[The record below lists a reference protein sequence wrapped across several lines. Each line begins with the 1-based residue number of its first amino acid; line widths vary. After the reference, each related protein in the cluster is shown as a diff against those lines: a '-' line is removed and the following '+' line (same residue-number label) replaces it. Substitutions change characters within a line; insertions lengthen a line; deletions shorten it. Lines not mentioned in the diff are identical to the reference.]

1 MSMTSAEIR
10 QSFLD
15 FFASKEHTIVPS
27 ASLVPGD
34 DPTLLFTNAGM
45 NQFKNIFLGLEKR
58 EYTRAADTQ
67 KCLRVS
73 GKHNDLEDVGY
84 DTYHHTFFEMLGNW
98 SFGDYYKRE
107 AIAWAWELLTEVWGL
122 PRERLWAT
130 VFKDEEGE
138 LETDE
143 EAACYWTE
151 VTDIDPDHV
160 VYFGRKDNF
169 WEMGDTGPCGPC
181 SEIHLDRGEEACDLQ
196 DDPNH
201 VCGVNSGCRR
211 YFELWN
217 LVFIQYD
224 KDESGTLH
232 ELPAKHVDTGM
243 GFERLVSV
251 LQGVISNYETDVFTP
266 IMDRVQEML
275 GHSDAEREANI
286 VAYRVIADHGRAVTF
301 LVGDG
306 VLPGNEGRNYVLRMI
321 LRRAARFGRKIGFRE
336 PFLAEIA
343 KVVIETMGPHFTELE
358 ARREFILQTITREE
372 ERFQQTLDVGL
383 SLLDNLIET
392 QRALAEALSRP
403 VNAVQQALAEAI
415 SRPLDAQKRAV
426 AEFMSQRLEAQQRAL
441 AEALSSPLE
450 AQQRALAEFMSQRL
464 EARQRALTESISR
477 SLEAPQQSIAEA
489 MSRLLEAQQR
499 ALAEAISRPV
509 EALQQSIAEFMSQ
522 RLEAQRRVLAEA
534 VSWPLEAQQRLVEQI
549 QEEVVRTFKTIPGIE
564 AFRLYDTYGFP
575 LDLTRDVAKERGFT
589 VDDEGFEAALEKQRE
604 RGRAAQQFALEVEAK
619 LELYS
624 HLLDDL
630 KRTGALSQAGVE
642 HLCSEGTEAEAK
654 VAAIVRDGQ
663 VVNSARE
670 GDEVELVLTATP
682 FYVESGGQVSDTGVI
697 IRDGQWEVAIND
709 VCQPLAGLIVHIGEV
724 LSGGPRVGDSVQA
737 VVDAERRMDIARNHT
752 ATHLL
757 HNALRRVLGEHVQ
770 QAGSLVAPDHLR
782 FDFTHLAMLTPDERS
797 RIEKLVN
804 DAILANYPVTAVH
817 SSYKEA
823 IAAGAIALF
832 GEKYGEQVR
841 VLKTG
846 DPSKPF
852 SQELC
857 GGTHVQRTS
866 EIGSFDI
873 VSESSIGAGLRRI
886 EAVTGR
892 GAREFVQK
900 RMRVLEA
907 AAASL
912 ACSPDE
918 VDQKVLSLQ
927 SELQGQGREVARL
940 RREIAQRDFEDLLSR
955 VQDVNGVK
963 VLSAQVEAADI
974 ATLREM
980 SDWFRNRMGSGVIVL
995 GAVMAEKPGFVAA
1008 ITPDLVERGLHAGR
1022 LVKQVAQVVGGGGG
1036 GKPTLAQAGGRETSR
1051 IGEALSLVIDLVGRW
1066 PELVEGEGLS

>member
-1 MSMTSAEIR
+1 MTSAEIR

-15 FFASKEHTIVPS
+15 FFASKGHTIVPS

-98 SFGDYYKRE
+98 SFGDYYKKE

-122 PRERLWAT
+122 PKDRLWAT

-143 EAACYWTE
+143 EAARYWTE
-151 VTDIDPDHV
+151 VTDINPEHIL
-160 VYFGRKDNF
+160 YFGRKDNF

-181 SEIHLDRGEEACDLQ
+181 SEIHLDRGEETCDLR

-224 KDESGTLH
+224 KDDSGVLH

-251 LQGVISNYETDVFTP
+251 LQGVVSNYETDVFTP

-286 VAYRVIADHGRAVTF
+286 VGYRVIADHGRAVTF
-301 LVGDG
+301 LIGDG

-321 LRRAARFGRKIGFRE
+321 LRRAARFGRKIGFQG
-336 PFLAEIA
+336 PFLGQVA
-343 KVVIETMGPHFTELE
+343 KVVIEKMGSYFGELE
-358 ARREFILQTITREE
+358 ARREFILQTIIQEE
-372 ERFQQTLDVGL
+372 ERFQHTLDVGL
-383 SLLDNLIET
+383 NLLDDL
-392 QRALAEALSRP
+392 
-403 VNAVQQALAEAI
+403 
-415 SRPLDAQKRAV
+415 
-426 AEFMSQRLEAQQRAL
+426 
-441 AEALSSPLE
+441 
-450 AQQRALAEFMSQRL
+450 
-464 EARQRALTESISR
+464 
-477 SLEAPQQSIAEA
+477 IAELSA
-489 MSRLLEAQQR
+489 RGET
-499 ALAEAISRPV
+499 V
-509 EALQQSIAEFMSQ
+509 
-522 RLEAQRRVLAEA
+522 
-534 VSWPLEAQQRLVEQI
+534 
-549 QEEVVRTFKTIPGIE
+549 IPGDQ
-564 AFRLYDTYGFP
+564 AFKLYDTYGFP

-589 VDDEGFEAALEKQRE
+589 VDEEGFVAALEKQRE
-604 RGRAAQQFALEVEAK
+604 LARAAQQFALEVGEK
-619 LELYS
+619 LEVYGD
-624 HLLDDL
+624 LLDEL
-630 KRTGALSQAGVE
+630 KRTGVLPRTGVE
-642 HLCSEGTEAEAK
+642 HLYSEGTEAEAK

-663 VVNSARE
+663 VMDSVRE

-697 IRDGQWEVAIND
+697 VSSPAGQWEVAVSD
-709 VCQPLAGLIVHIGEV
+709 VRQPLPGLIAHIGEV
-724 LSGGPRVGDSVQA
+724 VSGRPRPEPVEGPQVGDSA
-737 VVDAERRMDIARNHT
+737 RALVDSERRMDIARNHT

-757 HNALRRVLGEHVQ
+757 HNALRRILGEHVQ
-770 QAGSLVAPDHLR
+770 QAGSLVAPDRLR
-782 FDFTHLAMLTPDERS
+782 FDFTHSAMLTRDELS
-797 RIEKLVN
+797 LIEQFVN
-804 DAILANYPVTAVH
+804 EAVLANYPVQVIH
-817 SSYKEA
+817 RGYKEA
-823 IAAGAIALF
+823 IAEVAIALF
-832 GEKYGEQVR
+832 GEKYGERVR
-841 VLKTG
+841 VLRIG
-846 DPSKPF
+846 HPSEPTSPLRSGGTEGGLL

-857 GGTHVQRTS
+857 GGTHVSHTS
-866 EIGSFDI
+866 EIGPFHI

-892 GAREFVQK
+892 GAQELVRK
-900 RMRVLEA
+900 RMGILEA
-907 AAASL
+907 TAASL
-912 ACSPDE
+912 GCSPDE
-918 VDQKVLSLQ
+918 VDRKVLALQ
-927 SELQGQGREVARL
+927 GELQGQTKEIARL
-940 RREIAQRDFEDLLSR
+940 RREIAQRDFEELLSQ
-955 VQDVNGVK
+955 VQDVKGVK
-963 VLSAQVEAADI
+963 VLAAQVEAADMD
-974 ATLREM
+974 TLREM

-995 GAVMAEKPGFVAA
+995 GAVMDSKPGFVAA
-1008 ITPDLVERGLHAGR
+1008 LTPDLVERGLHAGQ

-1036 GKPTLAQAGGRETSR
+1036 GRPTLAQAGGRDTGR
-1051 IGEALSLVIDLVGRW
+1051 IAEALRLVPDLV
-1066 PELVEGEGLS
+1066 VEGLS